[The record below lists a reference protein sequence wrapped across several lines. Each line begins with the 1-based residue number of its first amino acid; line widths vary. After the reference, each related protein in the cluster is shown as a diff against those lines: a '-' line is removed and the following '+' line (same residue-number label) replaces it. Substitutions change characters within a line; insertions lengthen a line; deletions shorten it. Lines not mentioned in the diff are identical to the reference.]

1 MTKGKRSKEF
11 SVSESGSDEIVDAVL
26 GPTGNLRAPMLRIG
40 HTILVGVKEEAF
52 LDAFG

>member
-1 MTKGKRSKEF
+1 MTKGKRVKEF
-11 SVSESGSDEIVDAVL
+11 VVSESGSDEIIDAML

-40 HTILVGVKEEAF
+40 HTILVGFNEEAF

>member
-1 MTKGKRSKEF
+1 MTKGKGGKAF
-11 SVSESGSDEIVDAVL
+11 VVSEFGSDEIVDAML
-26 GPTGNLRAPMLRIG
+26 GPTGNLREPMLRIG